1 MGPRNGS
8 HRSSGRAAGALN
20 HWASS
25 ALLGIL
31 LCFIL
36 VLFYLFITL
45 KKFFGTFI
53 VNDRVQVFFFNLK
66 WAAYCFNTWIEHSP
80 IALVWNDLFLFFFYF
95 LAMAASNT
103 HTSLSQALHSVPVI
117 VAWSMCL
124 NPYATLVYID
134 EHELPC
140 CQKGKSPSILLSS
153 HCFAL

>member
-8 HRSSGRAAGALN
+8 HSSSGRAAGALN

-36 VLFYLFITL
+36 ALFYLFITL
-45 KKFFGTFI
+45 KNSLGLSLWMIESRYFFLTWNGQPI
-53 VNDRVQVFFFNLK
+53 VSIHGLNIHQL
-66 WAAYCFNTWIEHSP
+66 H
-80 IALVWNDLFLFFFYF
+80 LFEMIYFYFFYF